1 MTIDE
6 PAEGAVEEVQERTRP
21 ELLNDLLE
29 LSNQL
34 REAEAAKKRDTKL
47 HRDRITDLKADIAR
61 VSDSIKALDEAEG

>member
-6 PAEGAVEEVQERTRP
+6 PTEGAVEEVQERTRP